1 MNAISAVAHAV
12 VQAFPHQATMETT
25 PRCFIVQTGWTCAA
39 LFYSYMSATSC
50 MQEKLRVKAFYRRA
64 LALEALQRLED
75 AEKDINLALKVGV
88 KQVG

>member
-1 MNAISAVAHAV
+1 
-12 VQAFPHQATMETT
+12 
-25 PRCFIVQTGWTCAA
+25 
-39 LFYSYMSATSC
+39 

-75 AEKDINLALKVGV
+75 AEKDINLALKVGL